1 VGFFHPRPLKYT
13 SVSAHGRTAP
23 EAKKEE
29 KIPPACAENHPEL
42 LKKTYIVT
50 PAQAGSRDSK
60 TLWIPAFAG
69 MTPRG
74 LFTISCIFVD
84 RRSFVKQF

>member
-1 VGFFHPRPLKYT
+1 MGGPLPKL
-13 SVSAHGRTAP
+13 
-23 EAKKEE
+23 KKKKKFRLPVL
-29 KIPPACAENHPEL
+29 KIILNS